1 MQVRAMMRVSVVIP
15 AYNARDS
22 LELCL
27 LSLAHQEGRGTAYTA
42 EVIVVDDGSTDGTGT
57 MVAEFG
63 GVPGRGPGGDIVI
76 RYVHEPRTPASGR
89 ARARNIGL
97 RHATGDLVVLLDAD
111 QMVGS
116 AFLAEHV
123 ASHTGQDDALVV
135 LGPRFQLGEGTADRE
150 RLRGGFSLEALPP
163 VVRGDEREPVFAA
176 LDCGP
181 EGLET
186 AWHYMWT
193 CNVSVRRSHL
203 TALGGFDEAFVGW
216 GLEDS
221 ELGYRLKRAGA
232 RFARNPSAVVYHEH
246 RNGVTARMH
255 REWRRNLAR
264 FERKHDDPVVLL
276 QRVFDPVIDPSAELE
291 LTWIESAVR
300 FELAARALRGRGRTP
315 LGLLPENSGA
325 S

>member
-1 MQVRAMMRVSVVIP
+1 MSVVIP

-27 LSLAHQEGRGTAYTA
+27 LSLSHQEGCGTAYTA
-42 EVIVVDDGSTDGTGT
+42 EVIVVDDGSTDGTDT
-57 MVAEFG
+57 MVAELG
-63 GVPGRGPGGDIVI
+63 GGLGI
-76 RYVHEPRTPASGR
+76 RVRCVREPRTPASGR

-97 RHATGDLVVLLDAD
+97 RQATGDLVVLLDAD
-111 QMVGS
+111 QVVAP

-123 ASHTGQDDALVV
+123 ASHTGQEALVV
-135 LGPRFQLGEGTADRE
+135 LGPRFQLGEGAADRE
-150 RLRGGFSLEALPP
+150 RLRSGFSLEALPP

-181 EGLET
+181 DDLET
-186 AWHYMWT
+186 AWHSMWT

-203 TALGGFDEAFVGW
+203 TALGGFDEAFLGW

-221 ELGYRLKRAGA
+221 ELGYRLARAGV
-232 RFARNPSAVVYHEH
+232 RFARNPRAVVYHEH
-246 RNGVTARMH
+246 RPGVTARMH

-264 FERKHDDPVVLL
+264 FERKHDDPVVAL
-276 QRVFDPVIDPSAELE
+276 QRVFGPVIDPAAGSE

-300 FELAARALRGRGRTP
+300 FELAARALRGHGRTP